1 MVDEFLSF
9 TKETKFVINED
20 KCEAMLINFSRKMSF
35 SPSITIG
42 GTDTI
47 KEVYHTKLL
56 GVIIQSDLRW
66 DLNTDYIFSKASSKL
81 WLLRR
86 LKFLNIEPLILTD
99 FYVKE
104 IRSVLEYAAPVWY
117 SSITSEQSRQLEKIQ
132 VYSVSIIL
140 SDWDSSYKHK
150 CARLKLEPLYLR
162 RRKIAL
168 NYGLRTAANVEYRDY
183 FFKKKMHC
191 YNTRAQGLFYEQMKS
206 NSRRHYLSP
215 LVSITRDLNEYMKNK
230 TKGV

>member
-1 MVDEFLSF
+1 M
-9 TKETKFVINED
+9 
-20 KCEAMLINFSRKMSF
+20 
-35 SPSITIG
+35 G

-47 KEVYHTKLL
+47 KEVYYTKLL

-66 DLNTDYIFSKASSKL
+66 DLNTEYIFSKASSKL

-104 IRSVLEYAAPVWY
+104 IRSILEYAVPVWY

-140 SDWDSSYKHK
+140 SDWDSSYKSK

-183 FFKKKMHC
+183 FFKKMHC
-191 YNTRAQGLFYEQMKS
+191 YNMRTQGLFYEQIKS
-206 NSRRHYLSP
+206 NSRHHYLSP